1 MSTVYLNSCTVR
13 TINIVFFFFFFKEVK
28 KRQQKKMEK
37 IYDDE
42 VENKTKVK

>member
-13 TINIVFFFFFFKEVK
+13 TINIVFFLFFFKEVK